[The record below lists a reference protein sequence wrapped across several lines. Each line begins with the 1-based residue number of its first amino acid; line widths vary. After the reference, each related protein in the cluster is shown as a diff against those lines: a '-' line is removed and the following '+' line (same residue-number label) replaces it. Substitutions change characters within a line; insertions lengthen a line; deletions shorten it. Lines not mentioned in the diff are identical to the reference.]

1 MRILLDE
8 SETTLAANTVG
19 DALRQAAALAGER
32 GRMIVEIEVDG
43 IRWSEDDLSTPE
55 TAQRGAGELKLLTA
69 HPAEL
74 LCETFDQSA
83 NAVAEIEEIQREAAK
98 HFQGGRTK
106 DGLNQLLESLA
117 LWGAVQT
124 GLARG
129 LNIGVLSQPVLEA
142 RGIDVDGP
150 VKVLES
156 KLRELR
162 EAIIAQDF
170 TALSD
175 CLMYEFPA
183 VAQRVAA
190 LLRSL
195 AREADAIVASSKRS
209 SR

>member
-8 SETTLAANTVG
+8 AETTLAANTVG

-129 LNIGVLSQPVLEA
+129 LNIGVLSQPALEA

>member
-8 SETTLAANTVG
+8 SETTLAASTVG
-19 DALRQAAALAGER
+19 DALRQAAALADER

-43 IRWSEDDLSTPE
+43 IRWSEEDLSTPE
-55 TAQRGAGELKLLTA
+55 TTQRGAGELKLLTA

-83 NAVAEIEEIQREAAK
+83 YAVAEIEEIQREAAK

-183 VAQRVAA
+183 VAQSVAA

-195 AREADAIVASSKRS
+195 AREASAVAASSKRS

>member
-129 LNIGVLSQPVLEA
+129 LNIGVLSQPALEA
-142 RGIDVDGP
+142 RGIEVDGP

>member
-8 SETTLAANTVG
+8 SETTLAADTVG

-43 IRWSEDDLSTPE
+43 IRWSEEDLSTPE
-55 TAQRGAGELKLLTA
+55 TAQRAAGELKLLTA

-74 LCETFDQSA
+74 LRETFEHSA
-83 NAVAEIEEIQREAAK
+83 DAIAEVEEIQREAAK

-106 DGLNQLLESLA
+106 DGLNQLLEALA

-124 GLARG
+124 GLGRG
-129 LNIGVLSQPVLEA
+129 LNLGVLSQQALQA

-150 VKVLES
+150 VQALET

-162 EAIIAQDF
+162 EAIMSQDF
-170 TALSD
+170 TTLSD

-190 LLRSL
+190 LLRAL
-195 AREADAIVASSKRS
+195 AREADAVAASSKRLS
-209 SR
+209 H